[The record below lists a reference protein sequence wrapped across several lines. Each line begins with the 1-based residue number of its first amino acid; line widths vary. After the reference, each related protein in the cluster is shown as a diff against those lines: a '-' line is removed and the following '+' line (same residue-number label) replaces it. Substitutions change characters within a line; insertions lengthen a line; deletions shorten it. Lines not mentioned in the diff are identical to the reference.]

1 MARGNTFKV
10 RNPNENRNGS
20 NLWQRIESALNLDR
34 IFEEGVPVKYLPYL
48 LYLTVIAVLYIGNN
62 HYGEKAIRNIDRLEE
77 EVEDLRAD
85 YTTLKAD
92 LMFKTKQS
100 EVAKRVS
107 ELGLEES
114 MTPPTKL
121 EVGQE

>member
-1 MARGNTFKV
+1 MAKNTFKV
-10 RNPNENRNGS
+10 RNPNEKPNRS
-20 NLWQRIESALNLDR
+20 LWGRMERALNLDKV
-34 IFEEGVPVKYLPYL
+34 FEEGLPVEYLPHL
-48 LYLTVIAVLYIGNN
+48 LFLTVIGVFYIGNN
-62 HYGEKAIRNIDRLEE
+62 HYGERTIRKIDRLEE

-100 EVAKRVS
+100 EVARRVA

-114 MTPPTKL
+114 LTPPTKIQVAK
-121 EVGQE
+121 ED